1 MTLDI
6 MDNYNSLLVQ
16 TVELLSGGEINNN
29 ISFNQT
35 IIFNS
40 KYRVNSIAS

>member
-35 IIFNS
+35 INS
-40 KYRVNSIAS
+40 KYIEWI